1 MLEVLN
7 AFLPTDYLLI
17 MAGLVVIG
25 EMLKKYT
32 VLPNSLLTTV
42 LPVLGAVVMSI
53 SYTSSVEVFVT
64 PDLIRQ
70 IMTGLV
76 LGWSATGGYEWFI
89 NTFIKKEQITKTIN
103 KEPKIIHTITGEIEP
118 AIDPDDIEN

>member
-1 MLEVLN
+1 MLEILN
-7 AFLPTDYLLI
+7 SFLPTDYLLI

-32 VLPNSLLTTV
+32 ILPNYLLTTV
-42 LPVLGAVVMSI
+42 LPVLGAVIMSI
-53 SYTSSVEVFVT
+53 SYTSSVDIFVT
-64 PDLIRQ
+64 SELIRQ

-76 LGWSATGGYEWFI
+76 LGWASTGGYEWFI
-89 NTFIKKEQITKTIN
+89 NTFIKQEQVIKTIN
-103 KEPKIIHTITGEIEP
+103 KEVKTIIEQQVVEA